1 MELSYVNKHLLVLVL
16 AQVCLISS
24 FSALLW
30 CWPAFITVLLFS
42 ALPNDMTLVWL
53 SCVCVVMC
61 CRSPT
66 WTRSIPVCFVR
77 QPWRNFISISN
88 SVGGS
93 CLETRTCQVVLRLV
107 WLVALRHRISATY
120 SCGTSK
126 ACIGR
131 TVIVTFCKHVQYDFS
146 FPDKSRCLIRGDKID
161 FFAWNTII
169 CSSMILIKNKYL
181 RLGLKPL

>member
-1 MELSYVNKHLLVLVL
+1 MLINI
-16 AQVCLISS
+16 CLFLHSHKFAWFQS
-24 FSALLW
+24 FSALLR
-30 CWPAFITVLLFS
+30 CWSVFITVLLFS

-66 WTRSIPVCFVR
+66 WTRSIPVCIVCR
-77 QPWRNFISISN
+77 PWRNFISISN

-120 SCGTSK
+120 SCGTSRLVWRQLWSWLGSANMSNIAVWFEGTK
-126 ACIGR
+126 
-131 TVIVTFCKHVQYDFS
+131 
-146 FPDKSRCLIRGDKID
+146 LI
-161 FFAWNTII
+161 
-169 CSSMILIKNKYL
+169 SLLIKW
-181 RLGLKPL
+181 

>member
-1 MELSYVNKHLLVLVL
+1 MLINI
-16 AQVCLISS
+16 CLFLHSHKFAWFQS
-24 FSALLW
+24 FSALLR
-30 CWPAFITVLLFS
+30 CWSVFITVLLFS

-53 SCVCVVMC
+53 SCVCVHILPKSNMDLVHTCVHRVPAME
-61 CRSPT
+61 
-66 WTRSIPVCFVR
+66 ILFL
-77 QPWRNFISISN
+77 SN